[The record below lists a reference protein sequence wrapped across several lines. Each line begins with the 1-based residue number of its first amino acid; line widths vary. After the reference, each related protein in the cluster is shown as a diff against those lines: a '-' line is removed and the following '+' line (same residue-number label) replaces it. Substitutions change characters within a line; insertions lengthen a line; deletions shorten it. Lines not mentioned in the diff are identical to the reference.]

1 MQVQLDRLLP
11 FLDIES
17 LCLASNPVLKRSRQ
31 LKLLSHGNR
40 DSSQSTVTPILSLIL
55 VLVLFEGRS
64 FFTKVSSWIQVL
76 GGKYTSS
83 TCELEQ
89 CLSPKCESQSF
100 PKNVWSESKADGDSV
115 WRHHCGSERHLQA
128 TPLATWKGNKVKTRL
143 KKSPVK
149 CNRSTTT
156 MTSTRQ
162 CWRIQTLR
170 RSPWW
175 WWWANTQLARP
186 HS

>member
-1 MQVQLDRLLP
+1 MGIGIPPSQLWHP
-11 FLDIES
+11 FYLSSLFLSCLKAARFLQKSPVEFKSWGES
-17 LCLASNPVLKRSRQ
+17 
-31 LKLLSHGNR
+31 
-40 DSSQSTVTPILSLIL
+40 T
-55 VLVLFEGRS
+55 
-64 FFTKVSSWIQVL
+64 SW
-76 GGKYTSS
+76 TS
-83 TCELEQ
+83 CELKQ
-89 CLSPKCESQSF
+89 CLSPKCETNSF

-143 KKSPVK
+143 KESPVK